1 MKYLITGSQGY
12 IGSRLVQ
19 YLSDRE
25 IEVCG
30 LDSGLYSDVWL
41 ERETKETQRTVKE
54 DIRLISESNFAGID
68 VVIHLAALSNDPLGE
83 LNPELTWAINHVA
96 AVNAARAAKSAG
108 VSKFV
113 FVSTQSIY
121 GIANV
126 AKLVNESDEG
136 NPQTDYAS
144 SKWQAEREIL
154 ALNDLNFTTISIR
167 PSTIFGW
174 SPRLRGDIVLNNF
187 ILNGKVQGKIQV
199 LSDGTPWRPVLHID
213 DLCRLLLLVS
223 NSEKTKVEGQI
234 FNAGMQNGNYRVS
247 DIAKV
252 ASEVLG
258 GLSIE
263 LGSPSPADNR
273 SYRVDFSKAL
283 EVLGFKHEVGLAE
296 GAQHLSK
303 MIDQS
308 FLASSDYLGAPT
320 IRIKKL
326 RESIAEGKLTNEL
339 YDL

>member
-19 YLSDRE
+19 YLSERQID
-25 IEVCG
+25 VHG
-30 LDSGLYSDVWL
+30 LDSGLYADVWL
-41 ERETKETQRTVKE
+41 ERETEEANKTAKK
-54 DIRLISESNFAGID
+54 DIRSISVLDFSGID

-83 LNPELTWAINHVA
+83 LNPDLTWAINHGA
-96 AVNAARAAKSAG
+96 AVSAAKAAKSAG
-108 VSKFV
+108 VSKFI

-121 GIANV
+121 GIADV

-136 NPQTDYAS
+136 NPQTDYAA
-144 SKWQAEREIL
+144 SKWEAEKEIL
-154 ALNDLNFTTISIR
+154 ALNDLSFTTISIR

-187 ILNGKVQGKIQV
+187 ILNGKMKGTIQV

-223 NSEKTKVEGQI
+223 NSEKSKVEGQI

-283 EVLGFKHEVGLAE
+283 EVLGFRHEVGLTE
-296 GAQHLSK
+296 GARHLSK

-308 FLASSDYLGAPT
+308 FLTSSEYLGAPT
-320 IRIKKL
+320 VRIKKL

-339 YDL
+339 YFL